1 MGEIRFSWKNF
12 RWILIMLAFYG
23 RRLSRKTK
31 RFNLIDLK
39 NYKFFLNEANLLS
52 TVKNL
57 NKLCRNVN
65 LEIGF
70 GKGENL
76 IFQSQ
81 KKKKDIFLAIDP
93 FISGGLKLKKEI
105 EIFEISN
112 IYFSNITF
120 FQFYETIGDLNF
132 KKIFI
137 LFPDPWP
144 KKKHKK
150 RRLINEEFV
159 KHINQ
164 ITLKNS
170 EIYIATDDEDY
181 SNQISKSFL
190 KQNFFK
196 LLLKTTDNQS
206 FQNYNIYPTKYFRKA
221 KRENRRI
228 NFFIYKK

>member
-1 MGEIRFSWKNF
+1 
-12 RWILIMLAFYG
+12 MLPFYG

-31 RFNLIDLK
+31 RFNSFDLE
-39 NYKFFLNEANLLS
+39 NYDFFFNEINFSDIKKIL
-52 TVKNL
+52 VKHFQ
-57 NKLCRNVN
+57 NVN

-93 FISGGLKLKKEI
+93 FISGGLKLKKKI
-105 EIFEISN
+105 ETLKISN
-112 IYFSNITF
+112 IFFSNLTF
-120 FQFYETIGDLNF
+120 SQFFEIVGDVNF

-159 KHINQ
+159 KNLDK
-164 ITLKNS
+164 ITLKYS
-170 EIYIATDDEDY
+170 EILIATDDEDY
-181 SNQISKSFL
+181 SNQILNSFS

-196 LLLKTTDNQS
+196 LLLKTSNNQI
-206 FQNYNIYPTKYFRKA
+206 FEDYEIYRTKYFRKA
-221 KRENRRI
+221 KRENKRI
-228 NFFIYKK
+228 DLFIYQK

>member
-1 MGEIRFSWKNF
+1 MGKTRFSWKIIK
-12 RWILIMLAFYG
+12 WTLIMLSFYG
-23 RRLSRKTK
+23 RRQSRKTK
-31 RFNLIDLK
+31 RSNLIDLK
-39 NYKFFLNEANLLS
+39 NYKFFFNDVNLLN
-52 TVKNL
+52 KKRKL
-57 NKLCRNVN
+57 NKLYQNFN

-81 KKKKDIFLAIDP
+81 IKKNDFFFAIDP

-105 EIFEISN
+105 EIYKISN
-112 IYFSNITF
+112 IYFSNVTF
-120 FQFYETIGDLNF
+120 SQFFEIKGDFNF

-144 KKKHKK
+144 KKKHQK

-159 KHINQ
+159 KNLDQ

-170 EIYIATDDEDY
+170 EVYIATDDDDY

-196 LLLKTTDNQS
+196 LLLKSSDNRS
-206 FQNYNIYPTKYFRKA
+206 LEDYNIYPTKYFRKA
-221 KRENRRI
+221 KKKNRRI

>member
-1 MGEIRFSWKNF
+1 
-12 RWILIMLAFYG
+12 MLPFYG

-31 RFNLIDLK
+31 RFNSFDLE
-39 NYKFFLNEANLLS
+39 NYEFFFNEINFSDTKKKL
-52 TVKNL
+52 VKS
-57 NKLCRNVN
+57 CQNVN

-81 KKKKDIFLAIDP
+81 IKKKDIFLAIDP
-93 FISGGLKLKKEI
+93 FISGGLNLKKKI
-105 EIFEISN
+105 EIFKISN
-112 IYFSNITF
+112 IFFSNVTF
-120 FQFYETIGDLNF
+120 SQFFEIVGDVNF

-159 KHINQ
+159 KNLDK
-164 ITLKNS
+164 ITIKHS
-170 EIYIATDDEDY
+170 EILIASDDEDY
-181 SNQISKSFL
+181 SNQISKSFS

-196 LLLKTTDNQS
+196 LLLKTSDKQT
-206 FQNYNIYPTKYFRKA
+206 FQDYKIYPTKYFRKA

-228 NFFIYKK
+228 NLFIYQK

>member
-1 MGEIRFSWKNF
+1 
-12 RWILIMLAFYG
+12 MLPFYG

-31 RFNLIDLK
+31 RFNSFDLE
-39 NYKFFLNEANLLS
+39 NYEFFFNEINFSDTKKKL
-52 TVKNL
+52 VKS
-57 NKLCRNVN
+57 CQNVN

-76 IFQSQ
+76 VFQSQ
-81 KKKKDIFLAIDP
+81 IKKKDIFLAIDP
-93 FISGGLKLKKEI
+93 FISGGLNLKKKI
-105 EIFEISN
+105 EIFKISN
-112 IYFSNITF
+112 IFFSNVTF
-120 FQFYETIGDLNF
+120 SQFFEIVGDVNF

-159 KHINQ
+159 KNLDK
-164 ITLKNS
+164 ITLKHS
-170 EIYIATDDEDY
+170 EILIASDDEDY
-181 SNQISKSFL
+181 SNQISKSFS

-196 LLLKTTDNQS
+196 LLLKTSDKQT
-206 FQNYNIYPTKYFRKA
+206 FQDYKIYPTKYFRKA

-228 NFFIYKK
+228 NLFIYQK

>member
-1 MGEIRFSWKNF
+1 
-12 RWILIMLAFYG
+12 MLPFYG

-31 RFNLIDLK
+31 KIDSFDLENYDFFFNEINFSDIKKKL
-39 NYKFFLNEANLLS
+39 
-52 TVKNL
+52 VKH
-57 NKLCRNVN
+57 RQNVN

-81 KKKKDIFLAIDP
+81 EKKKDIFLAIDP
-93 FISGGLKLKKEI
+93 FISGGLKLKKKI
-105 EIFEISN
+105 EILKISN
-112 IYFSNITF
+112 IFFSYLTF
-120 FQFYETIGDLNF
+120 SQFFEIVGDVNF

-159 KHINQ
+159 KNLDK
-164 ITLKNS
+164 ITVKHSKVL
-170 EIYIATDDEDY
+170 IVTDDEDY
-181 SNQISKSFL
+181 SNQISKSFI

-196 LLLKTTDNQS
+196 LLLKTSDNQT
-206 FQNYNIYPTKYFRKA
+206 FEDYNIYQTKYFRKA
-221 KRENRRI
+221 KMENRRI
-228 NFFIYKK
+228 NFFIYQK